1 MVTPKSP
8 LLPHLLILAPPA
20 ATTFLLFEHTDKL
33 LVRAWDGCCL
43 RLECFSPRHLCGFI
57 LLSASSLRSSLSLNE
72 VILTTTGKVTTTH
85 SSTPISPYLGL
96 LCLISMVY
104 SIFKFRNIRQCHIT
118 MFLSLFLI
126 LSPFLPSYLTCNGPC
141 DYIWPALYSRIICLF
156 KVSLPTLVVLA
167 TSVHL
172 CHIIYSQILGIKNGH
187 FGGQYSAYHDLYFY
201 IIFNLH

>member
-43 RLECFSPRHLCGFI
+43 RLECFSPRHLCDFI

-85 SSTPISPYLGL
+85 PALQFPPILVFFVLFPWYTPPSNILNNLFIHHIYCLSSVSCNVTSSKRGYLP
-96 LCLISMVY
+96 
-104 SIFKFRNIRQCHIT
+104 
-118 MFLSLFLI
+118 SLFKGLEK
-126 LSPFLPSYLTCNGPC
+126 Y
-141 DYIWPALYSRIICLF
+141 
-156 KVSLPTLVVLA
+156 PT
-167 TSVHL
+167 HL
-172 CHIIYSQILGIKNGH
+172 WQTT
-187 FGGQYSAYHDLYFY
+187 
-201 IIFNLH
+201 